1 MSSKDKV
8 GDDTKT
14 HSAINNRA
22 DNVGMGQIVLLGAIL
37 HRTQISDFFIL
48 LIFTSFTWTLSY
60 SFDFAMQ
67 LT

>member
-8 GDDTKT
+8 GDDTKI

-37 HRTQISDFFIL
+37 HRTQISDFFTL
-48 LIFTSFTWTLSY
+48 LILPP
-60 SFDFAMQ
+60 
-67 LT
+67 LHGL